1 MANTNIEELE
11 QKVFQIIRKN
21 KEFQKKCNELTKENE
36 VLQQEKQQI
45 ETALLKENN
54 TNKELEDDKIALKNS
69 IDNILNNIN
78 SLEETN

>member
-21 KEFQKKCNELTKENE
+21 KEFQKKCNELAKENV